1 MIKAGGRSNIFRNL
15 NEKVMKLI
23 KAYIRHRKTEEVYD
37 ALKEAGYCCMTF
49 VECEGTGQYSDHEKE
64 HISDKYPFA
73 DAYRVIK
80 LEILAADEHIQQIV
94 SIIKKNGRTGY
105 RGDGM
110 IIISHVDE
118 AYKVRTDE
126 TGVLAI

>member
-1 MIKAGGRSNIFRNL
+1 
-15 NEKVMKLI
+15 
-23 KAYIRHRKTEEVYD
+23 
-37 ALKEAGYCCMTF
+37 MTF